1 MLVLEFEMARQERA
15 NRFPVILDLLVFD
28 ERMAM
33 VLVFVVVEVCPCSH
47 PCSMSSTNNRW
58 AVRVFSTDGRETNS
72 SARGSILRLAC
83 PRRLHLH
90 GTAHKTGNG

>member
-33 VLVFVVVEVCPCSH
+33 VLVFVVVEVLSLLTP
-47 PCSMSSTNNRW
+47 ML
-58 AVRVFSTDGRETNS
+58 DE
-72 SARGSILRLAC
+72 
-83 PRRLHLH
+83 
-90 GTAHKTGNG
+90 